1 MKVGCFAIVDPF
13 ALLEHQLGRIRDM
26 GFRYADITD
35 NHSGGLLG
43 REFGFAS
50 TVSVDDNPFDIKR
63 LFESYGLT
71 ITSFCAHANL
81 LDPSSPARYATNEI
95 MKAVRQAAAMG
106 VKHVITTE
114 GDPKSEWG
122 HKLSHD
128 QRVFITAEKLY
139 EPLRLAN
146 DLGVYLLLEPH
157 GILTDSISGIQDI
170 MAALGSPENLG
181 VNMDTGNSWLGGAD
195 PVEMA
200 RVFKNKIMHVHWK
213 DLPADWEAQAGH
225 DVRLRLWPDRVGGG
239 CHRPQGGLRRAQG
252 CALPRILDPGSR
264 GRGQPQAELRL
275 PQVAGCGVMAKIVF
289 HVGGPAFHPV
299 AEQAQLITTW
309 LDGGLGGRARIL
321 LCGWPG
327 CV

>member
-26 GFRYADITD
+26 GFRYADVTD

-43 REFGFAS
+43 REFGFAA
-50 TVSVDDNPFDIKR
+50 TVSLDDNPLDIKR
-63 LFESYGLT
+63 LFSRYGLT

-95 MKAVRQAAAMG
+95 MKAVRQAGVMG

-122 HKLSHD
+122 HKLTHE
-128 QRVFITAEKLY
+128 QRVFITAEKLH

-157 GILTDSISGIQDI
+157 GILTDSISGIQDV
-170 MAALGSPENLG
+170 MDSLGNPENLG
-181 VNMDTGNSWLGGAD
+181 VNLDTGNSWLGGAD

-213 DLPADWEAQAGH
+213 DLPADWETKRGTMYGCGFGPIALGEGVVDIAGVYSTLKDAPH
-225 DVRLRLWPDRVGGG
+225 LEYSTLEVGGEENLKKSYAYLKTLG
-239 CHRPQGGLRRAQG
+239 
-252 CALPRILDPGSR
+252 
-264 GRGQPQAELRL
+264 AE
-275 PQVAGCGVMAKIVF
+275 
-289 HVGGPAFHPV
+289 
-299 AEQAQLITTW
+299 
-309 LDGGLGGRARIL
+309 
-321 LCGWPG
+321 
-327 CV
+327 

>member
-13 ALLEHQLGRIRDM
+13 ALLEHQLGRIQEM

-50 TVSVDDNPFDIKR
+50 TVSLDDNPLDIKR
-63 LFESYGLT
+63 LFERYGLT

-114 GDPKSEWG
+114 GDPKSAWG
-122 HKLSHD
+122 HKLSHE

-170 MAALGSPENLG
+170 MAALGAPENLG

-200 RVFKNKIMHVHWK
+200 RVFKDKIMHVHWK
-213 DLPADWEAQAGH
+213 DLPAEWEANRGKQYGCGFGPIALGQGVV
-225 DVRLRLWPDRVGGG
+225 DIAAVYAVLADAPNLEYSTLEVGGEANLKQSYAYLKSLG
-239 CHRPQGGLRRAQG
+239 
-252 CALPRILDPGSR
+252 
-264 GRGQPQAELRL
+264 AE
-275 PQVAGCGVMAKIVF
+275 
-289 HVGGPAFHPV
+289 
-299 AEQAQLITTW
+299 
-309 LDGGLGGRARIL
+309 
-321 LCGWPG
+321 
-327 CV
+327 

>member
-1 MKVGCFAIVDPF
+1 
-13 ALLEHQLGRIRDM
+13 M

-50 TVSVDDNPFDIKR
+50 TVSLDDNPFDIKR

-170 MAALGSPENLG
+170 MAALGCAGEPGRQHGHRQLVAGRRGPGRDGACLQEQDHARALEGSAGG
-181 VNMDTGNSWLGGAD
+181 VG
-195 PVEMA
+195 
-200 RVFKNKIMHVHWK
+200 
-213 DLPADWEAQAGH
+213 AQAGH
-225 DVRLRLWPDRVGGG
+225 DVRLRLWPDRVGA
-239 CHRPQGGLRRAQG
+239 RVSST
-252 CALPRILDPGSR
+252 SR
-264 GRGQPQAELRL
+264 GVYDVLKDAPCLEYSTLE
-275 PQVAGCGVMAKIVF
+275 
-289 HVGGPAFHPV
+289 VGGEDNLKQSYAYLKSLG
-299 AEQAQLITTW
+299 AE
-309 LDGGLGGRARIL
+309 
-321 LCGWPG
+321 
-327 CV
+327 

>member
-50 TVSVDDNPFDIKR
+50 TVSLDDNPFDIKR
-63 LFESYGLT
+63 LFESCGLT

-81 LDPSSPARYATNEI
+81 LDPSAPGRYATNEI

-114 GDPKSEWG
+114 GDPKSAWG
-122 HKLSHD
+122 HKLTHD
-128 QRVFITAEKLY
+128 QRVFIVAEKLY
-139 EPLRLAN
+139 EPLRLAD

-200 RVFKNKIMHVHWK
+200 RVFKNKIMHLHWK
-213 DLPADWEAQAGH
+213 DLPAEWEAK
-225 DVRLRLWPDRVGGG
+225 
-239 CHRPQGGLRRAQG
+239 
-252 CALPRILDPGSR
+252 R
-264 GRGQPQAELRL
+264 GTMY
-275 PQVAGCGVMAKIVF
+275 GCGFSPIALGEGVIDIAGVYNVLKDAPCLEYSTLEI
-289 HVGGPAFHPV
+289 GGEDNLKNSYAYLKSLG
-299 AEQAQLITTW
+299 AE
-309 LDGGLGGRARIL
+309 
-321 LCGWPG
+321 
-327 CV
+327 